1 MCGGW
6 QLDEDEMDARYL
18 VILARW
24 PSGDPPEWAVMWSAG
39 TPDEEDL
46 AESDRQILQE
56 LEASA
61 KAIEK
66 GLVQLRDEK
75 EKALGPVAA
84 VANPW
89 QLSPRFD

>member
-24 PSGDPPEWAVMWSAG
+24 PSGHEPEWAVMWAVG
-39 TPDEEDL
+39 TQEEEDL
-46 AESDRQILQE
+46 DEGDRQILHE

-61 KAIEK
+61 KALEK
-66 GLVQLRDEK
+66 GLVQLQEEK
-75 EKALGPVAA
+75 EKALEG
-84 VANPW
+84 
-89 QLSPRFD
+89 